1 MDVGLKANG
10 ARQFQISME
19 NQFNNG
25 EFVVTS
31 ATKDS
36 QVKILVTLEWIR
48 FWQEIKFNGQMCLPQ
63 TWVTL
68 VSVSLRI

>member
-36 QVKILVTLEWIR
+36 QVKILVTQEWIHLLFDFDKR
-48 FWQEIKFNGQMCLPQ
+48 LNLMVRCVFHRHELP
-63 TWVTL
+63 
-68 VSVSLRI
+68 